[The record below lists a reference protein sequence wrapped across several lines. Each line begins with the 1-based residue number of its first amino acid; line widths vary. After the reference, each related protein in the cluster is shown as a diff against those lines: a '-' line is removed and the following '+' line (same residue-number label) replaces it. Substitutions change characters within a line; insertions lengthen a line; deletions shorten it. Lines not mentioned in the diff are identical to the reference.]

1 MSTIRRPRMSN
12 DLFTLFDL
20 LLDCKTF
27 CLSPSSKVP
36 KGVIPDEFSDYRKP
50 WSLGLERSRT
60 RKRKGWRRIWFG
72 KKYAQ
77 ANTLCAS
84 EFVSASH
91 CPVPLTRWID
101 VVLALPLQH
110 HSTLRT
116 RVANFQ
122 SALLEHAPPITGLDN
137 TIVIDPRRL
146 HLTLG
151 VMALETGD
159 SPGSGEPQET
169 QPARTVETA
178 LDLLRSLK
186 PRISELLSEN
196 GGGSRL
202 KVPLE
207 LLDVFPPGA
216 MTGANVLYLG
226 PDMTGIDDGD
236 RPGPS
241 RTSFPTGSTD
251 EKYHWKQ
258 RLWKVSDF
266 IHQEFKK
273 AGYITERRP
282 LKLHCTILNTSHRK
296 PHRRIPFSYDDILSS
311 NACNLIATSRSE
323 QMGPGQSQNKAE
335 GSINSQIESAELN
348 PGRSRR
354 GSSALPVTVGVYD
367 VNDVQLWVMG
377 SRGPNNE
384 SWYCSGGE
392 SMAWTWSP
400 REAIIPSLLGVPLFS
415 LGRQKVYYREFGTC

>member
-1 MSTIRRPRMSN
+1 MKKMLMSVARYPKALYQTRGSDFRNYLVTMSATTSLASVEVSIRDRSLQSQTERGGHRGRGRGRGGPGLSAS
-12 DLFTLFDL
+12 
-20 LLDCKTF
+20 LDTADA
-27 CLSPSSKVP
+27 PPNSSATTVNR
-36 KGVIPDEFSDYRKP
+36 GH
-50 WSLGLERSRT
+50 W
-60 RKRKGWRRIWFG
+60 GWRGRG
-72 KKYAQ
+72 RGRGRGGGGSG
-77 ANTLCAS
+77 S
-84 EFVSASH
+84 ERNMPRPTHF
-91 CPVPLTRWID
+91 
-101 VVLALPLQH
+101 LALPLQH

-216 MTGANVLYLG
+216 TTGANVLYLG

-236 RPGPS
+236 RPGPL

-335 GSINSQIESAELN
+335 EGSINSQIESAELN

-384 SWYCSGGE
+384 Y
-392 SMAWTWSP
+392 
-400 REAIIPSLLGVPLFS
+400 VS
-415 LGRQKVYYREFGTC
+415 LGGIRLE